1 MSAPQ
6 LLLGAPG
13 ALLLVAAHALAAVA
27 APLVVRRLGRRALYP
42 LAAVPAASLAW
53 ALANTGPI
61 LAGHAVAGAYPWVP
75 GLGLELAVQ
84 VGALGW
90 LMIVLVGGVGA
101 LVLAYSARYFAAGD
115 DRLARF
121 AALFVAFAGAMLGLV
136 VSDNLLVLY
145 VFWELTTVLSYLL
158 IGHDEARRASRAAAT
173 QALLVTTLG
182 GLAMLA
188 GFVMLGQ
195 HAGTYR
201 WSQLAGALPDGAYLT
216 VALLL
221 VLLGALSKSAIFPF
235 SFWLPA
241 AMAAPT
247 PVSAYLHAAAMVKAG
262 VFLTALM
269 TPAFGEV
276 TAWRA
281 VLLVA
286 GTLTML
292 VGGWTALRQ
301 DDAKLLLA
309 HGTVSQL
316 GLLMAVFG
324 AGSRDA
330 ALAGT
335 AMLLA
340 HALFKA
346 TLFLV
351 VGVVDRSTGT
361 RDLRELSGLGRR
373 APWLAAVAV
382 VAGASMAGLPPT
394 AGFVAKEAIFE
405 ALLHGSVVERVVL
418 GGLVLG
424 SALTVAYTLR
434 LLWGVFGA
442 KPAVTPAR
450 PRRIGW
456 AFAGPAA
463 VLAVAG
469 LAVGGFAPAVDR
481 MLAVYADTV
490 YVGTAQP
497 GTAQPGPAQPGT
509 AQPGPAQPGTAQPG
523 PAQSGAVGAGQADA
537 AQIGVS
543 QIGVSQIGDGHALV
557 VPYQLALWH
566 GLTPAL
572 GLSALAL
579 AAGAGLF
586 LFAARL
592 PGGVRSTGAR
602 AYDRVLTWVGRL
614 AVELTGATQRG
625 SLPFSLGVIL
635 LVLVALPGGVM
646 LAGRPWSAEGRLW
659 DTPAQAVVAAAVI
672 VAAVIA
678 VRASRRLTAMILVG
692 VTGYGTA
699 VLFVLHGAPDLAL
712 TQFLVET
719 VTIAMFVL
727 VLRRLPPRF
736 SRRPSRRGRAAIGV
750 AVGVVAAGM
759 AYAATSA
766 RQAEPISSGFA
777 DLAVSYGGGDN
788 VVNVILVDI
797 RAWDTM
803 GEIAVLVAAATGV
816 ASLIFRGSAALR
828 RRTGS
833 PVPTSRTPG
842 AGRWLATA
850 PRPAAAEGTSIIL
863 QVVTRLLFHVI
874 VLLSVYLLFSGH
886 NAPGGGFAAGLV
898 CGLALTVRYLAGG
911 RAELNAAAPVDAG
924 AVLGAGL
931 FVAVGTGAAAMLL
944 GGDVLQS
951 ATLDLSL
958 PVLGEVHL
966 VTSVFFDIGVY
977 LVVVALVLDIL
988 RSLGAPIGADDIS
1001 MDDSSLKAMKEEP
1014 V

>member
-1 MSAPQ
+1 A
-6 LLLGAPG
+6 
-13 ALLLVAAHALAAVA
+13 
-27 APLVVRRLGRRALYP
+27 
-42 LAAVPAASLAW
+42 
-53 ALANTGPI
+53 
-61 LAGHAVAGAYPWVP
+61 
-75 GLGLELAVQ
+75 
-84 VGALGW
+84 
-90 LMIVLVGGVGA
+90 
-101 LVLAYSARYFAAGD
+101 
-115 DRLARF
+115 
-121 AALFVAFAGAMLGLV
+121 
-136 VSDNLLVLY
+136 
-145 VFWELTTVLSYLL
+145 
-158 IGHDEARRASRAAAT
+158 
-173 QALLVTTLG
+173 
-182 GLAMLA
+182 
-188 GFVMLGQ
+188 
-195 HAGTYR
+195 
-201 WSQLAGALPDGAYLT
+201 
-216 VALLL
+216 
-221 VLLGALSKSAIFPF
+221 
-235 SFWLPA
+235 
-241 AMAAPT
+241 
-247 PVSAYLHAAAMVKAG
+247 
-262 VFLTALM
+262 
-269 TPAFGEV
+269 
-276 TAWRA
+276 
-281 VLLVA
+281 
-286 GTLTML
+286 
-292 VGGWTALRQ
+292 
-301 DDAKLLLA
+301 
-309 HGTVSQL
+309 
-316 GLLMAVFG
+316 
-324 AGSRDA
+324 
-330 ALAGT
+330 
-335 AMLLA
+335 
-340 HALFKA
+340 
-346 TLFLV
+346 
-351 VGVVDRSTGT
+351 
-361 RDLRELSGLGRR
+361 
-373 APWLAAVAV
+373 
-382 VAGASMAGLPPT
+382 
-394 AGFVAKEAIFE
+394 
-405 ALLHGSVVERVVL
+405 
-418 GGLVLG
+418 G

-434 LLWGVFGA
+434 LLWGVFGT
-442 KPAVTPAR
+442 KRAVAPTR
-450 PRRIGW
+450 PSGIGW

-481 MLAVYADTV
+481 MLAAYADTV
-490 YVGTAQP
+490 YAGTAQA
-497 GTAQPGPAQPGT
+497 GSAGPVQM
-509 AQPGPAQPGTAQPG
+509 GP
-523 PAQSGAVGAGQADA
+523 VQAAD
-537 AQIGVS
+537 
-543 QIGVSQIGDGHALV
+543 ALV
-557 VPYQLALWH
+557 VPYRLALWH

-572 GLSALAL
+572 GLTALAL

-586 LFAARL
+586 LLAARL
-592 PGGVRSTGAR
+592 PGEVRSTGAR

-646 LAGRPWSAEGRLW
+646 LAGRPWSAEGRPW

-833 PVPTSRTPG
+833 PAPTSRARV
-842 AGRWLATA
+842 AGRWLATS
-850 PRPAAAEGTSIIL
+850 PHPATGGTSIIL

-886 NAPGGGFAAGLV
+886 NQPGGGFAAGLV

-951 ATLDLSL
+951 ATLDLTL

-966 VTSVFFDIGVY
+966 VTSVFFDVGVY
-977 LVVVALVLDIL
+977 LIVVALVLDIL

-1001 MDDSSLKAMKEEP
+1001 MDDSSLKGTMKEEP